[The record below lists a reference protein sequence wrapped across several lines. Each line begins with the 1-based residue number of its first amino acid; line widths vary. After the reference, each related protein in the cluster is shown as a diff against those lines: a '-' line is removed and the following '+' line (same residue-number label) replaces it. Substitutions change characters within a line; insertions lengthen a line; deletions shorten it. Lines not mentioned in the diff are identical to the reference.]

1 MPLWNISDRFK
12 ASIVGFF
19 SSFFSRQHTEK
30 LGNLNQFELLHN
42 KKYEKFSLRSRIFGK
57 YMKQFHT
64 SVGNM
69 LIYLN
74 VQIIFDDIR
83 NKLFPAGETLQ
94 FLLSLKHIFKI
105 WPQKKEVMTLWENY
119 TVMPPMR
126 INCYAG
132 LWHLVLKKGR
142 KFRCKKSLSWKKNQF
157 YPFTLCNM
165 QF

>member
-1 MPLWNISDRFK
+1 M
-12 ASIVGFF
+12 
-19 SSFFSRQHTEK
+19 
-30 LGNLNQFELLHN
+30 NQSELSYN
-42 KKYEKFSLRSRIFGK
+42 NKYEKSCWRSKTFGK
-57 YMKQFHT
+57 YMKLFHT

-105 WPQKKEVMTLWENY
+105 WPQKKKVMTLWENY

-142 KFRCKKSLSWKKNQF
+142 KFRCQKSLSRKKKINFILLPCVIQGSTRCAGT
-157 YPFTLCNM
+157 Y
-165 QF
+165 